1 MLAGTGAKSTNTA
14 PNHTIC
20 TAEAEGAAHQTG
32 WFGRLVAF
40 HSIHA
45 MCAMSCYGIL
55 LSTHAL
61 ESRRIKSN
69 QIKSSE
75 LTRKLSLL
83 VGAVPFFAHTYTH
96 THAQDVKCSKL
107 HVHVF
112 ICYQVSF
119 SVVIQ
124 VIVKK
129 K

>member
-1 MLAGTGAKSTNTA
+1 MYSGSGRS
-14 PNHTIC
+14 C
-20 TAEAEGAAHQTG
+20 TSD
-32 WFGRLVAF
+32 RLVWPSCCIPF
-40 HSIHA
+40 HPCYVCYVMLWDPPIH
-45 MCAMSCYGIL
+45 
-55 LSTHAL
+55 
-61 ESRRIKSN
+61 SRARITSNQIKSN